1 MSIQTGNPNAQL
13 NVSMVNLETTDYA
26 LPGLWDP
33 RYKQLLDNDA
43 VLNKNVTQLASGQ
56 IAVRRLQSYPSAGAM
71 RAATG
76 LTDGETAYLEG
87 RGLYRYYAAAVD
99 APIDPFVLQPD
110 QGAAGRWKLE
120 MIPVSQRGQPRGI
133 ATLNAQGFLEQAPG
147 PGTVTVDGLANDSV
161 TDAKLATVQP
171 NDNATPNGPAAK
183 PGTLLSWLANR
194 LKAITGQANW
204 TADPPVS
211 LAVLNDRGA
220 RIDRTQTF
228 TQSQTFTNGITVG
241 TGGINFPDNPFGG
254 SGDKARLY
262 VAQNTTDG
270 TTNPE
275 ACALIVE
282 SQNDVDDIVLIRA
295 GALKVQGQTWST
307 GGFYQASRRD
317 LKDNIHP
324 YEDNALDLIAGVQVV
339 RYRYLSDATGAPHIG
354 IIAEDT
360 HPDLSGPAQNTM
372 MLGNC
377 VGVLLRA
384 VQELTERNDRL
395 ERRIQDLEG

>member
-1 MSIQTGNPNAQL
+1 MSTQTGNPNAQL
-13 NVSMVNLETTDYA
+13 NFSMVNLETTDYA

-43 VLNKNVTQLASGQ
+43 ILNKNLTQLAGGQ
-56 IAVRRLQSYPSAGAM
+56 LAVRRIQSYPSAAAM

-87 RGLYRYYAAAVD
+87 RGLYRYFAAATD
-99 APIDPFVLQPD
+99 APADPFVIQPD
-110 QGAAGRWKLE
+110 QGPGRWKLE
-120 MIPVSQRGQPRGI
+120 MIPASQRGQPRGV
-133 ATLNAQGFLEQAPG
+133 ATLNAQGFVEQAPA
-147 PGTVTVDGLANDSV
+147 PGTVTADGLADGSV
-161 TDAKLATVQP
+161 TDAKLAALQP
-171 NDNATPNGPAAK
+171 NDNATPNGPSAK

-194 LKAITGQANW
+194 LKAITGQATW

-220 RIDRTQTF
+220 RTDRSQTF

-241 TGGINFPDNPFGG
+241 LNGVNFPDNPFGG
-254 SGDKARLY
+254 IGDKARLY

-270 TTNPE
+270 TTNAE
-275 ACALIVE
+275 ACALILE
-282 SQNDVDDIVLIRA
+282 SQNDADDIVLVRA

-307 GGFYQASRRD
+307 GGFFQASRRD

-324 YEDNALDLIAGVQVV
+324 YEDSALDLIADVQVV

-354 IIAEDT
+354 IIADDT
-360 HPDLSGPAQNTM
+360 HPDLSGPARNTM

-377 VGVLLRA
+377 VGVLMRA

-395 ERRIQDLEG
+395 ERRVHDLEG